1 MNRNIPKFMTQ
12 KRDIFRFMCFVVFF
26 VIIFSL
32 IYHPDVAIRGFGLKE
47 NQYRYYLT
55 LMISIGF
62 LMLVISRITFY
73 KINQRKKLTFNHFC
87 WWIVQEMVVI
97 SFSLS
102 IVARNLCVPNTRS
115 YLYIILPRTTISVVS
130 LLIIPYI
137 ICWLYFA
144 LEEKN
149 FQIKELIKH
158 KEFLINDVINFNDE
172 KGVFRLSV
180 RLEDLLYIQSADNY
194 IFIYYLNN
202 RKEPTKYMLRN
213 TLKYI
218 EENFSSCNLIRCHR
232 FYIVNL
238 NKVKV
243 LRKTKE
249 GLILELD
256 TEIDMSIPVS
266 KTYGQQIAA
275 LFTKEYETEAS
286 TSPLHIRKELRN

>member
-1 MNRNIPKFMTQ
+1 MTQ

-32 IYHPDVAIRGFGLKE
+32 IYHPDVAIRGLEIKE

-55 LMISIGF
+55 LMISLGF
-62 LMLVISRITFY
+62 LMLVISRIVFY
-73 KINQRKKLTFNHFC
+73 KINQRKKLSFKHFC
-87 WWIVQEMVVI
+87 WWIVQEMVLI
-97 SFSLS
+97 SFLLS
-102 IVARNLCVPNTRS
+102 IVARNICVPNTRS
-115 YLYIILPRTTISVVS
+115 YLYIILPRTIISVVS

-180 RLEDLLYIQSADNY
+180 RLDDLLYIQSADNY

-202 RKEPTKYMLRN
+202 RNEPTKYMLRN
-213 TLKYI
+213 SLKYI
-218 EENFSSCNLIRCHR
+218 EENFSSSNLIRCHR

-266 KTYGQQIAA
+266 KTYGQTIAA
-275 LFTKEYETEAS
+275 LFTKEYET
-286 TSPLHIRKELRN
+286 TSPAPSSI